1 MKSNNPAEWHNVK
14 HFSASQCNSFI
25 HSHALWL
32 AQIAGM
38 KSKVGPAAFRG
49 TAVGIAAA
57 WLGEGKGGADSALAA
72 AEQSYFKEL
81 HKSGISKDSPAAI
94 KEYNLIVNTVQMLR
108 TGWTDK
114 VIESERRIEFMLGDI
129 PIPFIGYVD
138 MICDNKL
145 IELKSKAVTTNKL
158 DAAANM
164 QAALYQEATG
174 LEAEVYYTGPKG
186 ITIFKVDHAAGIRR
200 AKQAANAMLN
210 ILSLSNDINEIIRL
224 YFRPD
229 PDDWRIGE
237 HEMQFFNSILGE

>member
-1 MKSNNPAEWHNVK
+1 MNSNPADWHNLK
-14 HFSASQCNSFI
+14 HFSASQCNTFI

-32 AQIAGM
+32 AGVAGM

-57 WLGEGKGGADSALAA
+57 WIGEGKGGKDSALAA
-72 AEQSYFKEL
+72 AEQSFFKEL
-81 HKSGISKDSPAAI
+81 RNNHIPQDDPKAVKEHK
-94 KEYNLIVNTVQMLR
+94 LIETTVNMLAS
-108 TGWTDK
+108 GWTDK
-114 VIESERRIEFMLGDI
+114 VIESERRIDFMLGDI
-129 PIPFIGYVD
+129 PIPFVGYVD

-174 LEAEVYYTGPKG
+174 IEAEVYYTGPKG

-210 ILSLSNDINEIIRL
+210 ILSLSQDINEIIRL